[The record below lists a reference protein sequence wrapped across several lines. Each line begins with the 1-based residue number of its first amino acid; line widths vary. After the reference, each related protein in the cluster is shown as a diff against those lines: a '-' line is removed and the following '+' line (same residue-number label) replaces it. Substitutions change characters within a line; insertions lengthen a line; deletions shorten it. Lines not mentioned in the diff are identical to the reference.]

1 MFIFFLYSWL
11 TLDFSLCPLICFF
24 FPLEA
29 KSSLMVK
36 NENSKLETAID
47 FIVFELSK
55 PSFAFSSVFFLVQP
69 GKKDIFFLRFVFYL
83 VPVHSGSI
91 LPSVMSM
98 SPLFLF
104 FCFVPFPFDTL
115 RLQRLRA
122 VLLKA
127 TQQWFLPILLS
138 KRDRKVSERGRDWG
152 NREQCY
158 RVFL

>member
-1 MFIFFLYSWL
+1 MSPYL
-11 TLDFSLCPLICFF
+11 FF

-127 TQQWFLPILLS
+127 TQQ
-138 KRDRKVSERGRDWG
+138 
-152 NREQCY
+152 
-158 RVFL
+158 

>member
-47 FIVFELSK
+47 FIVFEFSK

>member
-47 FIVFELSK
+47 FIVFEFSK

-104 FCFVPFPFDTL
+104 FVPFPFDTL

-127 TQQWFLPILLS
+127 TQQ
-138 KRDRKVSERGRDWG
+138 
-152 NREQCY
+152 
-158 RVFL
+158 